1 MKPLVIKGVPS
12 LVNDLQALY
21 EDEAKAKILGD
32 LLHSMND
39 SMEEAMCLHP
49 DDEEEQD
56 PTVQFWL
63 YYFLSQHYLRLAD
76 VDTSLAYC
84 GKAIEHTPTVVDLY
98 THKAKIMQFAGNRQ
112 QAAALT
118 EEARK
123 LDLAD
128 RHLNAHSSRYLLKI
142 DEVA

>member
-49 DDEEEQD
+49 DDEEE
-56 PTVQFWL
+56 
-63 YYFLSQHYLRLAD
+63 
-76 VDTSLAYC
+76 
-84 GKAIEHTPTVVDLY
+84 
-98 THKAKIMQFAGNRQ
+98 
-112 QAAALT
+112 
-118 EEARK
+118 
-123 LDLAD
+123 
-128 RHLNAHSSRYLLKI
+128 
-142 DEVA
+142 